1 MSNVKTT
8 MNKLRAVLRALKE
21 KESKRKIERDLKL
34 SRTSI
39 NAYESR
45 AKESGCSYDELLSK
59 DDSELSAM
67 MRKSGGHRRADAE
80 KEAELEPLLSGYAS
94 RRARY
99 RHLTYEVLYE
109 EYAGSVESAYGYTQF
124 KERLKKYEKRHD
136 YSFHN
141 EYRPGYEMQA
151 DYAGDNLYVTDRDSG
166 EARSVSVLV
175 CLLPCSGKAFAIGMY
190 TTRMEE
196 FFHGM
201 SASFEAF
208 GGVPEVVKSDNMRQ
222 WVRRYDRYEPQFTEA
237 ATAWALHYGTQLEN
251 SRVRK
256 PRDKGPV
263 EGAVY
268 QVYRYVYS
276 RIERGSGDGKAK
288 VFHSLEELNAE
299 LSMLTDEFNRR
310 VMQGRDYSRQ
320 GRFEEYERESLRPL
334 PDARYVFRY
343 EKRCRI
349 NSTYHVRV
357 DYGKAQHFYSVPY
370 THLGKEAKVVFDLE
384 TVEVWI
390 DMQRVA
396 CHRRSCRE
404 GYTTVAEHMPERH
417 REYMVQRG
425 NFNAAYFE
433 GKAREIGPG
442 ALEVVKGILE
452 SKVFIQQAYKSCQ
465 GILSLSRRYGSERL
479 EKVCGMIGDR
489 RHATYTRVKDMLR
502 NNVDKNDTT
511 PAETSTS
518 PYMPANDDVRGAGSY
533 Q

>member
-45 AKESGCSYDELLSK
+45 AKASGCSYDELLSK
-59 DDSELSAM
+59 DDGERSAM

-124 KERLKKYEKRHD
+124 KERLKMYEKRHD

-276 RIERGSGDGKAK
+276 RIETLELKGMAEAFKGMPSLPVQNRP
-288 VFHSLEELNAE
+288 SLEMAVAKMAESEILNR
-299 LSMLTDEFNRR
+299 NQRR
-310 VMQGRDYSRQ
+310 TEMYLKTSKLRYS
-320 GRFEEYERESLRPL
+320 
-334 PDARYVFRY
+334 AV
-343 EKRCRI
+343 
-349 NSTYHVRV
+349 
-357 DYGKAQHFYSVPY
+357 
-370 THLGKEAKVVFDLE
+370 LE
-384 TVEVWI
+384 
-390 DMQRVA
+390 DVA
-396 CHRRSCRE
+396 CSTDRNLDKETLLALSDCSFIARAENLLVTGKTGCGKSFLACALGRQACFMGYRVEYYSMNRFIEKISLAKLDGTLLKVINHIERNDLVIFDDFGLQPLDNNSRLALLQVLEDCYQRKSVIVTSQLPVAKWYDYIAEPTLADAIMDRLTANAGRIELKGESMRR
-404 GYTTVAEHMPERH
+404 
-417 REYMVQRG
+417 
-425 NFNAAYFE
+425 
-433 GKAREIGPG
+433 
-442 ALEVVKGILE
+442 
-452 SKVFIQQAYKSCQ
+452 
-465 GILSLSRRYGSERL
+465 
-479 EKVCGMIGDR
+479 
-489 RHATYTRVKDMLR
+489 
-502 NNVDKNDTT
+502 KNK
-511 PAETSTS
+511 
-518 PYMPANDDVRGAGSY
+518 N
-533 Q
+533 